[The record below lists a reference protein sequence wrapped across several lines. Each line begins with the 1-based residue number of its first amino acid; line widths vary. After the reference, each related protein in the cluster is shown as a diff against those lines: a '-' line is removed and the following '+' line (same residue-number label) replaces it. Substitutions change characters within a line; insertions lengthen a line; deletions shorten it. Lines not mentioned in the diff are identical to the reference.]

1 MLEKIS
7 KPSKNKQFSQ
17 TVDTKN
23 EIPKKYFY
31 FFIIAFTFLL
41 YANSIRNDYS
51 FDDGYVVNVE
61 PAKKSQDRSVFD
73 ILTKNYIKGFESGE
87 EVNFGYRPVVQLTFA
102 LDHLIFRNSPHFS
115 HFINLMLFITIAV
128 LLFHVLLQ
136 VFYKY
141 TIWVPFLVVLL
152 FIAHPINT
160 EVVCSLKN
168 RDVLLS
174 FFCSLISLHL
184 FLQYSVHNT
193 VWKLILAFLFFALGL
208 YSKISTLP
216 YVVIIPMFLYYFKN
230 LKISKVILFF
240 LVLLIFAIIVNY
252 LPKFFL
258 EPSYRPKFF
267 YENPL
272 FFNRDILLK
281 ISTSLYI
288 LFYYLKLVIVPHPL
302 LYYYGYQVLDIVNWA
317 DIKVWLS
324 LVIHLALLGYALW
337 KIKTRSISSFA
348 ILYYLITISMFANLY
363 RPPAGIIADRFLFRP
378 VLGFCIIIVVFV
390 FKQFKV
396 DFKTNNEQTNL
407 LRDKAII
414 PFIIILTLYSF
425 KTINRITDW
434 KDTLTLVKHDMPYLE
449 KSAKANYIYAG
460 LLRTE
465 AYNRISKTGI
475 VQEGL
480 PYINQNI
487 ECLNKAIKIY
497 PDYYDAYDK
506 LAESYYV
513 YLKNPVKAIECLKK
527 SLRINPKFG
536 LAYYDLGFI
545 FRNEKQYDSAIWN
558 IKQAIR
564 LQSGY
569 KPYYQYL
576 ASIYF
581 ETGDTLKANEVIQL
595 SKVAKKKNLNRN
607 RIRKERKR
615 MYNFE
620 SS

>member
-1 MLEKIS
+1 MQGKTS
-7 KPSKNKQFSQ
+7 KKAPDKQFSS
-17 TVDTKN
+17 TDDIKN
-23 EIPKKYFY
+23 TIPKKYFY

-41 YANSIRNDYS
+41 YANSIRNEYS

-61 PAKKSQDRSVFD
+61 PAKKSQDKSITD

-102 LDHLIFRNSPHFS
+102 LDNVVFPHSPHFS
-115 HFINLMLFITIAV
+115 HFINLMLFISIA
-128 LLFHVLLQ
+128 LMLFHVLNQ

-141 TIWVPFLVVLL
+141 SIWVPFLVVLL
-152 FIAHPINT
+152 FITHPINT

-184 FLQYSVHNT
+184 FLQYSVHKSI
-193 VWKLILAFLFFALGL
+193 WKLILAFLFFGLGL

-216 YVVIIPMFLYYFKN
+216 YIVIIPMFLYYFKN
-230 LKISKVILFF
+230 LKFSS
-240 LVLLIFAIIVNY
+240 LVFIVFVLMIFAIILNY
-252 LPKFFL
+252 LPKLFL

-272 FFNRDILLK
+272 FFNRDALLR

-288 LFYYLKLVIVPHPL
+288 LLYYLKLVIVPHPL
-302 LYYYGYQVLDIVNWA
+302 LYYYGYQVLDIVNWS
-317 DIKVWLS
+317 DILVWLS
-324 LVIHLALLGYALW
+324 LVIHLALFGYALW
-337 KIKTRSISSFA
+337 NIKSRSISSFA
-348 ILYYLITISMFANLY
+348 ILYYLITISMFANFY
-363 RPPAGIIADRFLFRP
+363 RPPAGIVADRFLFRP
-378 VLGFCIIIVVFV
+378 VLGFCILIVVIV
-390 FKQFKV
+390 LRQYKV
-396 DFKTNNEQTNL
+396 DFKSNIEHFNL
-407 LRDKAII
+407 LKSKAII
-414 PFIIILTLYSF
+414 PFVIILSLYSF

-434 KDTLTLVKHDMPYLE
+434 KDTMTLVKHDMPYLE

-465 AYNRISKTGI
+465 AYNKISKTGI

-513 YLKNPVKAIECLKK
+513 YLRNPVKAIECLKQ
-527 SLRINPKFG
+527 SLKINPKFG

-558 IKQAIR
+558 LKQAIR
-564 LQSGY
+564 LQSDH

-576 ASIYF
+576 ASIYL
-581 ETGDTLKANEVIQL
+581 ETGDTLKANEVIQQE
-595 SKVAKKKNLNRN
+595 KVAKKKPMNRN
-607 RIRKERKR
+607 RKGRNRNR
-615 MYNFE
+615 YYE